1 MVLVAVAAVFIFVL
15 NNNNN
20 KKDDDMSYEP
30 MNWND
35 VFKWKSKQSETN
47 RGYKIKQ
54 LIIIVVVIVVKNDKQ
69 HEASW
74 LQCLFGNLY
83 VHISHCAQSLRTHFE
98 HILFASYKLMSN
110 QNTCHTKAHDRK
122 WFHVQTHQTIFTEK
136 ESPHWRWSEEEPNTN
151 INSVERRKKKMITYM
166 QLQW

>member
-1 MVLVAVAAVFIFVL
+1 M
-15 NNNNN
+15 
-20 KKDDDMSYEP
+20 
-30 MNWND
+30 
-35 VFKWKSKQSETN
+35 
-47 RGYKIKQ
+47 KQ

-110 QNTCHTKAHDRK
+110 QTHATQKPMTASDFMCKHIEPSSLKKSLRTDEDDRK
-122 WFHVQTHQTIFTEK
+122 RSQILHEHKFSGE
-136 ESPHWRWSEEEPNTN
+136 
-151 INSVERRKKKMITYM
+151 KKKKQQDDHLHATSMVADW
-166 QLQW
+166 LFAFPRGDHA